1 MIRDEPPIG
10 IIFTVICVS
19 LFGLGWVISSET
31 SETGNITQGRNQ
43 GIIFCSEKPKEC
55 AVECCGWGQDMVETV
70 EFCSWCYDVA
80 GQQPPEYDT
89 SYKEDNSLSELIMT
103 ILNEDEE

>member
-1 MIRDEPPIG
+1 MWDDWETLGGTEMIRDEPPIG

-43 GIIFCSEKPKEC
+43 GIIFCTEKPKEC
-55 AVECCGWGQDMVETV
+55 AVEYTYLKLKET
-70 EFCSWCYDVA
+70 
-80 GQQPPEYDT
+80 Q
-89 SYKEDNSLSELIMT
+89 K
-103 ILNEDEE
+103 